1 MGDVEIQM
9 LEQQRLIEQLKDMI
23 RERDEEVKKKDT
35 ELKVS
40 IATTEKK
47 NTILNSF
54 ISRFSVD
61 FFHCYA

>member
-35 ELKVS
+35 ELKVR
-40 IATTEKK
+40 IATTERK
-47 NTILNSF
+47 NTILNS
-54 ISRFSVD
+54 SS
-61 FFHCYA
+61 Y